1 MEALM
6 GGQCAAQSV
15 GPANQLFGLLVQT
28 ILAAQCA
35 ISPPDMWPKDYGPTA
50 LARGLDEYDFVIVG
64 AGSAGSV
71 VANRLS
77 ENPDWKVLLLE
88 AGGDPPIESE
98 IPFLQIHL
106 EKSSVDWTYY
116 ADSSD
121 GYNANG
127 GRTACR
133 ASTSPE
139 GCFWPRGKMLGGS
152 GAMNAMVYIRG
163 NALDYDTWEELG
175 NPGWGWQHV
184 LPYFRKSEDNQDAT
198 VIGDGTFHGTGGYL
212 TVSSTTGDTAQ
223 MERLLEAAQESG
235 YEYLEDF
242 NGEDHVG
249 FGRMQVTMANGTR
262 CSPAKA
268 FLVPIND
275 RPNLHVIKNALATKL
290 EFDADRRVSS
300 VRFILGG
307 DTSESNRNEL
317 EVKVRREAIVSAGA
331 INTPQLLM
339 LSGIG
344 RDADLREFGISVVS
358 DVPVGR
364 KLQDHVMVP
373 LFYRINRSTA
383 VDFDLN
389 RDMVVPSYEYL
400 MHRTGLLAEHGM
412 NGFIGFINTVNHSD
426 PYPNIQYHHMYSR
439 KRSGIAGQWLRKMDL
454 EGPVSNDIDDAN
466 NGADVLGAFVVLLK
480 PKSWGRIKLRSAQFW
495 DKPRID
501 AGYLT
506 HRDDIKTLVEGIRAH
521 HRIMAT
527 DAARAMEPDPV
538 RFNLP
543 ACKDKLYGTNAYWE
557 CYIRELSLTLY
568 HPVGTAKMGPSED
581 PDAVVDSRLR
591 VRGVNG
597 LRVVDASVMPDI
609 VSGNTNAP
617 VIMIAEKA
625 SDMIKED
632 NGWNESQIWSHVWDK
647 LQQKLKFK

>member
-50 LARGLDEYDFVIVG
+50 LAQGLDEYDFVIVG

-106 EKSSVDWTYY
+106 YKSNVDWVYH
-116 ADSSD
+116 ANSSD
-121 GYNANG
+121 GIKANY
-127 GRTACR
+127 RTACR

-139 GCFWPRGKMLGGS
+139 GCYWPRGKMLGGS

-163 NALDYDTWEELG
+163 NARDYDGWEAMG
-175 NPGWGWQHV
+175 NAGWGWQNV
-184 LPYFRKSEDNQDAT
+184 LPYFRKSENNHDAA
-198 VIGDGTFHGTGGYL
+198 VVGDGTFHGTEGYL
-212 TVSSTTGDTAQ
+212 SVSSTTGDSDK
-223 MERLLEAAQESG
+223 MEQLLDAIQESG

-242 NGEDHVG
+242 NGEDHIG
-249 FGRMQVTMANGTR
+249 FGRMQVNTINGTR

-268 FLVPIND
+268 FLIPIKD
-275 RPNLHVIKNALATKL
+275 RTNLDVIKHAFVTKL
-290 EFDADRRVSS
+290 EFDGNHRIAS
-300 VRFILGG
+300 VRFILAEH
-307 DTSESNRNEL
+307 DTNSMVHKNEM
-317 EVKVRREAIVSAGA
+317 EVKVRRETIVSAGA
-331 INTPQLLM
+331 VNTPQLLM

-344 RDADLREFGISVVS
+344 REEDLREFGIPIVS
-358 DVPVGR
+358 DVPTGR

-373 LFYRINRSTA
+373 LFYRIHRSTA
-383 VDFDLN
+383 LDFDLN
-389 RDMVVPSYEYL
+389 RDIVSHWYDYL
-400 MHRTGLLAEHGM
+400 LHRNGQLTEHGI
-412 NGFIGFINTVNHSD
+412 NAFIGFINTTSSYD

-439 KRSGIAGQWLRKMDL
+439 KRSDIAEQWLRKMDL
-454 EGPVSNDIDDAN
+454 DGPVSNSIADAN
-466 NGADVLGAFVVLLK
+466 NEADLLGAFVILLK
-480 PKSWGRIKLRSAQFW
+480 PKSWGHIKLRSRQVW
-495 DKPRID
+495 DKPNID

-506 HRDDIKTLVEGIRAH
+506 HRHDVQTLLEGIRVH

-527 DAARAMEPDPV
+527 KAAKGMEPEPV
-538 RFNLP
+538 RIDLF
-543 ACKDKLYGTNAYWE
+543 ACQNEQYDSDAYWE
-557 CYIRELSLTLY
+557 CYIRELTLTLY
-568 HPVGTAKMGPSED
+568 HPVGTAKMGPSRD
-581 PDAVVDSRLR
+581 PDSVVDSRLR
-591 VRGVNG
+591 VRGVKG

-609 VSGNTNAP
+609 VSGNTNAA
-617 VIMIAEKA
+617 VIMIGEKA

-632 NGWNESQIWSHVWDK
+632 NGWK
-647 LQQKLKFK
+647 G

>member
-50 LARGLDEYDFVIVG
+50 LAQGLDEYDFVIVG

-106 EKSSVDWTYY
+106 EKSNVDWVYY
-116 ADSSD
+116 AHSSD
-121 GYNANG
+121 GSNPND
-127 GRTACR
+127 RTACR
-133 ASTSPE
+133 ASMSPE
-139 GCFWPRGKMLGGS
+139 GCYWPRGKMLGGS

-163 NALDYDTWEELG
+163 NARDYDTWEAMG
-175 NPGWGWQHV
+175 NAGWGWKNV
-184 LPYFRKSEDNQDAT
+184 LPYFRRSENNHDAA
-198 VIGDGTFHGTGGYL
+198 VVDDGTFHGTGGYL
-212 TVSSTTGDTAQ
+212 SVSSTTGDSEK
-223 MERLLEAAQESG
+223 MEQLLAAVRESG
-235 YEYLEDF
+235 YKHLEDF
-242 NGEDHVG
+242 NGKDHVG
-249 FGRMQVTMANGTR
+249 FGRMQLNTINGTR

-268 FLVPIND
+268 FLVPAKH
-275 RPNLHVIKNALATKL
+275 RPNLDVIKHALVTKL
-290 EFDADRRVSS
+290 EFDVNQRISA
-300 VRFILGG
+300 VRFILTQHNTASGG
-307 DTSESNRNEL
+307 HKNEL

-331 INTPQLLM
+331 VNTPQLLM

-344 RDADLREFGISVVS
+344 REEDLSELDISVVS

-373 LFYRINRSTA
+373 LFYRIYRSTA
-383 VDFDLN
+383 RDFDLN
-389 RDMVVPSYEYL
+389 RDIVAHLYDYL
-400 MHRTGLLAEHGM
+400 LHR
-412 NGFIGFINTVNHSD
+412 NGQLTEPGINAFIGFINTANHSD
-426 PYPNIQYHHMYSR
+426 PYPNIQYHHLYSR
-439 KRSGIAGQWLRKMDL
+439 KRSDVAGRWIRKMVRD
-454 EGPVSNDIDDAN
+454 GPVSNFIEDAN
-466 NGADVLGAFVVLLK
+466 NEADLLGAFVILLK
-480 PKSWGRIKLRSAQFW
+480 PKSWGRIRLRSGKVW
-495 DKPRID
+495 DKPWID

-506 HRDDIKTLVEGIRAH
+506 HRHDMQTLREGIRAH
-521 HRIMAT
+521 LRILAT
-527 DAARAMEPDPV
+527 EAAERMEAEPV
-538 RFNLP
+538 RIDLL
-543 ACKDKLYGTNAYWE
+543 ACREEQYDSDAYWE

-568 HPVGTAKMGPSED
+568 HPVGTAKMGSSDD
-581 PDAVVDSRLR
+581 PDTVVDSRLR
-591 VRGVNG
+591 VRGVKG

-609 VSGNTNAP
+609 VSGNTNAA
-617 VIMIAEKA
+617 VIMIGEKA

-632 NGWNESQIWSHVWDK
+632 NGWNI
-647 LQQKLKFK
+647 

>member
-6 GGQCAAQSV
+6 GGQCASQSV

-50 LARGLDEYDFVIVG
+50 LERGLDEYDFVIVG

-106 EKSSVDWTYY
+106 EKSNVDWAYH
-116 ADSSD
+116 ASSSD
-121 GYNANG
+121 GHNTNS
-127 GRTACR
+127 RTACR

-139 GCFWPRGKMLGGS
+139 GCYWPRGKMLGGS
-152 GAMNAMVYIRG
+152 GAINAMVYIRG
-163 NALDYDTWEELG
+163 NALDYDTWEQMG

-184 LPYFRKSEDNQDAT
+184 LPYFRKSEDNHDPT
-198 VIGDGTFHGTGGYL
+198 VVGDETFHGTGGYL
-212 TVSSTTGDTAQ
+212 SVSSTTGHAVQ
-223 MERLLEAAQESG
+223 MEQLLEAVQESG

-249 FGRMQVTMANGTR
+249 FGRMQINTVNGTR

-268 FLVPIND
+268 FLAPIKD
-275 RPNLHVIKNALATKL
+275 RPNLHVIKKALVTKL
-290 EFDADRRVSS
+290 EFGVDRRVSS
-300 VRFILGG
+300 VRFLLGEHG
-307 DTSESNRNEL
+307 AKTANMKNVL
-317 EVKVRREAIVSAGA
+317 EVKVRQETIVSAGA

-383 VDFDLN
+383 VDFDLY
-389 RDMVVPSYEYL
+389 RDTVAPSYEYL
-400 MHRTGLLAEHGM
+400 MHRGGPLNEPGM
-412 NGFIGFINTVNHSD
+412 NAFIGFINTVNHSD

-439 KRSGIAGQWLRKMDL
+439 KRSNFAGQWLRKMDL
-454 EGPVSNDIDDAN
+454 EGPVSNFIDEVNDE
-466 NGADVLGAFVVLLK
+466 ADLLGAFVILLK
-480 PKSWGRIKLRSAQFW
+480 PKSWGHIKLRSANFW
-495 DKPRID
+495 DKPTID

-506 HRDDIKTLVEGIRAH
+506 HPRDMQTLIEGIHAH

-527 DAARAMEPDPV
+527 EAAKALEPDPV
-538 RFNLP
+538 RFNLH
-543 ACKDKLYGTNAYWE
+543 ACKEKQYDSDAYWE

-568 HPVGTAKMGPSED
+568 HPVGTAKMGPSNN

-591 VRGVNG
+591 VRGVKG

-609 VSGNTNAP
+609 VSGNTNAA
-617 VIMIAEKA
+617 VIMIGEKA

-632 NGWNESQIWSHVWDK
+632 NGWNG
-647 LQQKLKFK
+647 